1 MECQW
6 GSNQRVKHFKTKT
19 MASFKFRTS
28 FIPCVLLTVLGIGSL
43 CSLVYGVRSLYKV
56 SSSLDS
62 DFRTKRSALPLRDQ
76 ADSEFVFRRALH
88 KVSWSSNSKVKSQ
101 SNEDIKNEQKD
112 LSFKDVFVSVKT
124 SKKFHQTRLKVI
136 LDTWFNLAPKQ
147 VRNPNHLI

>member
-1 MECQW
+1 MECRW
-6 GSNQRVKHFKTKT
+6 GSNQKVKHFKTKT

-28 FIPCVLLTVLGIGSL
+28 LLPCVLLTVLGIGGL

-62 DFRTKRSALPLRDQ
+62 DFRTKRSALRDQ

-147 VRNPNHLI
+147 VRNPIHLI